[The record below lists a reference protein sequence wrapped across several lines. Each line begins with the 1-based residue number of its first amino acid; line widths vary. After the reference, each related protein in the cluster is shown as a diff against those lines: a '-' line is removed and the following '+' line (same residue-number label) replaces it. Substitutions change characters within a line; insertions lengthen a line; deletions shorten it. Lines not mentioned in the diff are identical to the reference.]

1 MKVGIVGGGQLGRML
16 AIAGLPLG
24 MRFRFLEPS
33 ADCPAAA
40 LGEVITAPYDDPD
53 GLDRFATQ
61 ISVATFEFEN
71 VPAATAE
78 ALAQR
83 LSLAPGPRALAVS
96 QDRIS
101 EKRFFRECGVPVQ
114 AFAAVA
120 SAKELHEALATVGTP
135 AMLKTRR
142 LGYDGKGQR
151 LVRDAAQAAAAWQE
165 LGKVPCILES
175 LVHFSAEVSLVATRA
190 RRGGSVEWVSWPL
203 TQNEHTHGILRRSVA
218 PAPCDPTGALAE
230 SARTFVRRIMDE
242 LDYIGTMAVEFFVTP
257 DGLVANEMAPRV
269 HNSGHWTIE
278 GAVTSQFENHMR
290 AVARMPLGSTEARGM
305 SVMRNLIGQV
315 PNPSALLPAGTH
327 LHLYGKQPRPG
338 RKLGHVT
345 SVAQLQD
352 DALSAS
358 DAAFAALQGQP
369 ASARG

>member
-16 AIAGLPLG
+16 AMAGLPLG

-53 GLDRFATQ
+53 GLERFASQ
-61 ISVATFEFEN
+61 ISIATFEFEN
-71 VPAATAE
+71 VPASTAE
-78 ALAQR
+78 SLAQR
-83 LSLAPGPRALAVS
+83 LALAPGPRALAVS

-114 AFAAVA
+114 AFAAV
-120 SAKELHEALATVGTP
+120 SNAKELDDALASVGTP

-151 LVRDAAQAAAAWQE
+151 LVREAAQAATAWQE

-175 LVHFSAEVSLVATRA
+175 LVPFSAEVSLVATRT

-203 TQNEHTHGILRRSVA
+203 AQNAHAHGILRRSVA
-218 PAPCDPTGALAE
+218 PAPCDPSGALAQ
-230 SARTFVRRIMDE
+230 SARTHVRRIMDE
-242 LDYIGTMAVEFFVTP
+242 LDYIGTMAVEFFVTH
-257 DGLVANEMAPRV
+257 DGLIANEMAPRV
-269 HNSGHWTIE
+269 HNSGHWTID
-278 GAVTSQFENHMR
+278 GAHTSQFENHMR
-290 AVARMPLGSTEARGM
+290 AVASMALGPTAARGLCAM
-305 SVMRNLIGQV
+305 VNLVGRA
-315 PNPSALLPAGTH
+315 PSAAELLAACPEAH
-327 LHLYGKQPRPG
+327 VHLYGKHARAG

-345 SVAQLQD
+345 VVTEDQATL
-352 DALSAS
+352 
-358 DAAFAALQGQP
+358 DAAL
-369 ASARG
+369 ARLEPLCTWAV

>member
-40 LGEVITAPYDDPD
+40 LGEVITAPYDDQD
-53 GLDRFATQ
+53 GLDRFASQ

-71 VPAATAE
+71 VPASTAE

-83 LSLAPGPRALAVS
+83 LALAPGPRALAVS

-114 AFAAVA
+114 AFAAVS
-120 SAKELHEALATVGTP
+120 SAKELDQALASVGTP

-175 LVHFSAEVSLVATRA
+175 LVTFSAEVSLVATRA
-190 RRGGSVEWVSWPL
+190 RRGGSVEWASWPL
-203 TQNEHTHGILRRSVA
+203 TQNEHAHGILRRSVA
-218 PAPCDPTGALAE
+218 PAPCDPKGTLAE
-230 SARTFVRRIMDE
+230 SARTHVRRIMDE
-242 LDYIGTMAVEFFVTP
+242 LDYIGTMAVEFFVTK
-257 DGLVANEMAPRV
+257 DGLIANEMAPRV
-269 HNSGHWTIE
+269 HNSGHWTID
-278 GAVTSQFENHMR
+278 GAHTSQFENHMR
-290 AVARMPLGSTEARGM
+290 AVASMALGPTGARGLCAM
-305 SVMRNLIGQV
+305 VNLVGRAPAAAEIL
-315 PNPSALLPAGTH
+315 SACPEAH
-327 LHLYGKQPRPG
+327 VHLYGKHPRAG

-345 SVAQLQD
+345 VVAKDQATL
-352 DALSAS
+352 
-358 DAAFAALQGQP
+358 DAAL
-369 ASARG
+369 ARLEPLCAWAI

>member
-53 GLDRFATQ
+53 GLDRFAAQ

-71 VPAATAE
+71 VPASTAD
-78 ALAQR
+78 ALADR

-114 AFAAVA
+114 AFAAV
-120 SAKELHEALATVGTP
+120 STAKELDEALSAVGTP

-142 LGYDGKGQR
+142 MGYDGKGQR
-151 LVRDAAQAAAAWQE
+151 LVRSAGDAAGAWQE

-175 LVHFSAEVSLVATRA
+175 LVRFTAEVSLVATRG
-190 RRGGSVEWVSWPL
+190 RRGGKVEWVSWPL
-203 TQNEHTHGILRRSVA
+203 TQNEHAHGILRCSVA
-218 PAPCDPTGALAE
+218 PAPCDADGALAD
-230 SARTFVRRIMDE
+230 SARGYVRRIMDE
-242 LDYIGTMAVEFFVTP
+242 LDYVGTMAVEFFVT
-257 DGLVANEMAPRV
+257 DAGLVANEMAPRV
-269 HNSGHWTIE
+269 HNSGHWTID
-278 GAVTSQFENHMR
+278 GSATSQFENHMR
-290 AVARMPLGSTEARGM
+290 AVTSMALGPTDALGRCAM
-305 SVMRNLIGQV
+305 VNLVGRA
-315 PNPSALLPAGTH
+315 PSAAEILAACPQAH
-327 LHLYGKQPRPG
+327 VHLYGKHARAG

-345 SVAQLQD
+345 LVAPDQATL
-352 DALSAS
+352 DASLGRLEPLCSWAV
-358 DAAFAALQGQP
+358 
-369 ASARG
+369 

>member
-16 AIAGLPLG
+16 AIAGVPLG

-53 GLDRFATQ
+53 GLDRFASQ
-61 ISVATFEFEN
+61 LSVATFEFEN
-71 VPAATAE
+71 VPASAAE

-114 AFAAVA
+114 PFAAVS
-120 SAKELHEALATVGTP
+120 SAKELEDALSTVGTP

-151 LVRDAAQAAAAWQE
+151 MVRDASQAAAAWHD

-175 LVHFSAEVSLVATRA
+175 LVHFSAEVSLVATRT
-190 RRGGSVEWVSWPL
+190 RRGGRVEWVSWPL
-203 TQNEHTHGILRRSVA
+203 TQNEHAHGILRRSVA

-230 SARTFVRRIMDE
+230 SARTAVRRIMDE

-257 DGLVANEMAPRV
+257 QGLLANEMAPRV
-269 HNSGHWTIE
+269 HNSGHWTID
-278 GAVTSQFENHMR
+278 GAHTSQFENHMR
-290 AVARMPLGSTEARGM
+290 AVASMALGPTVARGLCAM
-305 SVMRNLIGQV
+305 VNLVGRA
-315 PNPSALLPAGTH
+315 PSAAEILAACPEAH
-327 LHLYGKQPRPG
+327 VHLYGKHARAG

-345 SVAQLQD
+345 LVCPDQATL
-352 DALSAS
+352 
-358 DAAFAALQGQP
+358 DAALERLEPLCSWAV
-369 ASARG
+369 